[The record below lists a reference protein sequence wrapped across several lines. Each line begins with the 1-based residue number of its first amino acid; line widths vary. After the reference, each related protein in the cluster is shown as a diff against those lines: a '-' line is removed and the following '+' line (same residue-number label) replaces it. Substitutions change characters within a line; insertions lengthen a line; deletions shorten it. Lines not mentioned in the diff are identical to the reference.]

1 MSINCIALGK
11 RICFYRL
18 KFNITQEKL
27 AALTNCSREY
37 IAYLESGTK
46 TPSLPTLI
54 DLANVLHTEYT
65 SPIIEE
71 FDDPTDTFKDNEFV
85 YTYAILAVVGV
96 VAITFGAVLIEM
108 VSLDSRYNLPADAS
122 CYIAD
127 ASYYIASDMLE
138 FLSLNPLLYSILTF
152 LSLMLHLFPYG

>member
-54 DLANVLHTEYT
+54 DLANVLHLKC
-65 SPIIEE
+65 
-71 FDDPTDTFKDNEFV
+71 FH
-85 YTYAILAVVGV
+85 
-96 VAITFGAVLIEM
+96 
-108 VSLDSRYNLPADAS
+108 SLR
-122 CYIAD
+122 
-127 ASYYIASDMLE
+127 
-138 FLSLNPLLYSILTF
+138 
-152 LSLMLHLFPYG
+152 LMHEVRKNRRCQ